1 MVPSSNLHA
10 ASGHR
15 STARDQV
22 FALQTCHAPYH
33 DFGCKRDT
41 QVRGGLY
48 TSANVGS
55 ETKIGVE
62 LRFCCPKRRWRQGLG
77 RFRAIHVASVHN
89 LKFPFAA
96 LAIFTRRQS
105 PGCTRRHQ
113 NRDLR
118 QGSMLGQYSSQSF
131 IALGVSSDT
140 IAMCS
145 CACDL
150 RTRRHRDSA

>member
-1 MVPSSNLHA
+1 MVPSSNLHT

-55 ETKIGVE
+55 GTKIGVE
-62 LRFCCPKRRWRQGLG
+62 LRFRCPKRLGRQGLG
-77 RFRAIHVASVHN
+77 RFRAIQVASVHN
-89 LKFPFAA
+89 LKFPVAVCFNCNDEH
-96 LAIFTRRQS
+96 TS

-118 QGSMLGQYSSQSF
+118 QGSMLGQYS
-131 IALGVSSDT
+131 IKVSRLRCE
-140 IAMCS
+140 IIHHGHVFMCV
-145 CACDL
+145 
-150 RTRRHRDSA
+150 

>member
-1 MVPSSNLHA
+1 MVPSSNLHT

-62 LRFCCPKRRWRQGLG
+62 LRFRCPKRRWRQGLG
-77 RFRAIHVASVHN
+77 RFRAIYAVSVHN
-89 LKFPFAA
+89 FKFPVAVCFN
-96 LAIFTRRQS
+96 FSTK
-105 PGCTRRHQ
+105 GKV
-113 NRDLR
+113 
-118 QGSMLGQYSSQSF
+118 QG
-131 IALGVSSDT
+131 ALGGIKIV
-140 IAMCS
+140 IYARVPC
-145 CACDL
+145 
-150 RTRRHRDSA
+150 